1 MAKRNFLRPGPLV
14 ISALIAAVVIAA
26 LYLAIR
32 KPPYQVD
39 LAKVTQG
46 PMTVTIDDEGETRV
60 HDLFVVAAPINGRL
74 TRIELE
80 PGDPVIAGQTV
91 VARMTPVDS
100 DFLDPRTE
108 GRVRA
113 QVQAL
118 DAMVA
123 SSSMRIEQARV
134 ARDLAIQQQARVEAL
149 FNRGFATR
157 AALDSANALISSAR
171 AAYSEATRA
180 TEAAR
185 FDRDAARANLVTPN
199 SPRGSRGTL
208 DVRAPTSGTVMRLPQ
223 ESEAT
228 VAAGTPLVEIGDPR
242 KLEIVTDLLSADA
255 VRLPPGARVLI
266 DNWGGTAPLNGRV
279 RRIEPFGF
287 TKISALGVE
296 EQRVNVIIVITD
308 PPKKWAKLGHGYRVI
323 IRAVEWESTNAQQL
337 PISSLF
343 RDRGKWAV
351 FAVQNDR
358 ARLVPVTIGR
368 MNDEQ
373 AELLSG
379 LRKGAVVILHPSE
392 KISDYARVKRA
403 K

>member
-1 MAKRNFLRPGPLV
+1 MAKRSFLRPGPLA

-39 LAKVTQG
+39 LATVTQG

-80 PGDPVIAGQTV
+80 AGDPVVAGRTV
-91 VARMTPVDS
+91 VARMTPVDP
-100 DFLDPRTE
+100 DFLDPRSE
-108 GRVRA
+108 ARVPA
-113 QVQAL
+113 HKIQAL
-118 DAMVA
+118 DAMLA
-123 SSSMRIEQARV
+123 SSSMRIEQARAV
-134 ARDLAIQQQARVEAL
+134 RDLAKQEQGRLEAL

-157 AALDSANALISSAR
+157 AALDRANASVSSSN
-171 AAYSEATRA
+171 AAYSEAVGA

-185 FDRDAARANLVTPN
+185 FERDAARANLVTPN
-199 SPRGSRGTL
+199 AQRGRGGTL
-208 DVRAPTSGTVMRLPQ
+208 DVRSPTSGTVMRVPR

-242 KLEIVTDLLSADA
+242 DLEIVTDLLSADA

-266 DNWGGTAPLNGRV
+266 DKWGGATPLNGRV

-296 EQRVNVIIVITD
+296 EQRVNVIIDISD
-308 PPKKWAKLGHGYRVI
+308 PPEKWTKLGHGYRVI
-323 IRAVEWESTNAQQL
+323 IRAVEWESANALQL
-337 PISSLF
+337 PVSALF
-343 RDRGKWAV
+343 RDNGKWAV
-351 FAVQNDR
+351 FSVENGR
-358 ARLVPVTIGR
+358 ARLVPVTVGR
-368 MNDEQ
+368 MNDER
-373 AELLSG
+373 AELLGG
-379 LRKGAVVILHPSE
+379 LKKGASVILHPSE
-392 KISDYARVKRA
+392 KITDDARVEKR
-403 K
+403 

>member
-1 MAKRNFLRPGPLV
+1 MAKRSFLRPGPLA
-14 ISALIAAVVIAA
+14 ISALIAFVVIAA

-39 LAKVTQG
+39 LATVTQG

-91 VARMTPVDS
+91 VARMTPVDP
-100 DFLDPRTE
+100 DFLDPRSE

-113 QVQAL
+113 QVKAL
-118 DAMVA
+118 DAMLA
-123 SSSMRIEQARV
+123 SSSMRIEQARA
-134 ARDLAIQQQARVEAL
+134 ARDLAIQQQGRIEAL

-157 AALDSANALISSAR
+157 AALDSANASVSSAN

-185 FDRDAARANLVTPN
+185 FDRDAGRANLVTPN
-199 SPRGSRGTL
+199 SPRGRSGTL
-208 DVRAPTSGTVMRLPQ
+208 DVRSPASGTVMRLPR

-228 VAAGTPLVEIGDPR
+228 VTAGTPLVEVGDPR
-242 KLEIVTDLLSADA
+242 KLEVVTDLLSADA
-255 VRLPPGARVLI
+255 VRLRPGARVLI
-266 DNWGGTAPLNGRV
+266 DNWGGATPLNGRV
-279 RRIEPFGF
+279 QRIEPFGF

-296 EQRVNVIIVITD
+296 EQRVNVIIDITD
-308 PPKKWAKLGHGYRVI
+308 PPEKWTKLGHGYRVI
-323 IRAVEWESTNAQQL
+323 IRAVEWESANTLQL
-337 PISSLF
+337 PVSALF
-343 RDRGKWAV
+343 REKGKWAV
-351 FAVQNDR
+351 FAVENGR
-358 ARLVPVTIGR
+358 ANLVPVTIGR

-373 AELLSG
+373 AELLGG
-379 LRKGAVVILHPSE
+379 LRKGATVILHPSE
-392 KISDYARVKRA
+392 NISDDARVKAR
-403 K
+403 

>member
-39 LAKVTQG
+39 VAEVTQG
-46 PMTVTIDDEGETRV
+46 PMTVTINDEGETRV

-74 TRIELE
+74 TRTELE

-208 DVRAPTSGTVMRLPQ
+208 DVRAPASGTVMRLPQ

-266 DNWGGTAPLNGRV
+266 DNWGGAAPLNGRV

>member
-39 LAKVTQG
+39 VAEVTQG

-266 DNWGGTAPLNGRV
+266 DNWGGAAPLNGRV

>member
-1 MAKRNFLRPGPLV
+1 MAKRNFLRPGPIV

-46 PMTVTIDDEGETRV
+46 PMTVTIYDVGETRV
-60 HDLFVVAAPINGRL
+60 RDLFVVAAPINGRL

-80 PGDPVIAGQTV
+80 PGDPAIAGQTV
-91 VARMTPVDS
+91 VARMAPVDS

-108 GRVRA
+108 ARARA

-123 SSSMRIEQARV
+123 SSSMRIEQARA
-134 ARDLAIQQQARVEAL
+134 ARDLAIQQQGRVEAL
-149 FNRGFATR
+149 FNKGFATR
-157 AALDSANALISSAR
+157 AALDSADASVSSAR

-180 TEAAR
+180 TEATR

-208 DVRAPTSGTVMRLPQ
+208 DVRSPTSGTVMRVTQ
-223 ESEAT
+223 ESEVT

-255 VRLPPGARVLI
+255 VRLRPGARVLI
-266 DNWGGTAPLNGRV
+266 DNWGGAQPLNGRV

-296 EQRVNVIIVITD
+296 EQRVNVIIDIID
-308 PPKKWAKLGHGYRVI
+308 PPEKWTKLGHGFRVI
-323 IRAVEWESTNAQQL
+323 IRAVEWESANAQQL

-343 RDRGKWAV
+343 RDQGKWAV
-351 FAVQNDR
+351 FVVQNGR

-368 MNDEQ
+368 MNDEK

-379 LRKGAVVILHPSE
+379 LKKGAVVILHPSE
-392 KISDYARVKRA
+392 KISDHARVKAR
-403 K
+403 

>member
-1 MAKRNFLRPGPLV
+1 MAKRSFLRLGPLA

-39 LAKVTQG
+39 LAQVTQG

-91 VARMTPVDS
+91 VARMTPVDP
-100 DFLDPRTE
+100 DFLDPRSE

-113 QVQAL
+113 QVKAL
-118 DAMVA
+118 DAMLA
-123 SSSMRIEQARV
+123 SSSMRIEQARA
-134 ARDLAIQQQARVEAL
+134 ARDLAIQQQGRIEAL

-157 AALDSANALISSAR
+157 AALDSANALVSSAN

-185 FDRDAARANLVTPN
+185 FDRDAGRANLVTPN
-199 SPRGSRGTL
+199 SPRGRSGTL
-208 DVRAPTSGTVMRLPQ
+208 DVRSPTSGTVMRLPQ

-228 VAAGTPLVEIGDPR
+228 VAAGTPLVEVGDPR
-242 KLEIVTDLLSADA
+242 KLEVVTDLLSADA
-255 VRLPPGARVLI
+255 VRLRPGARVLI
-266 DNWGGTAPLNGRV
+266 DNWGGATPLNGRV
-279 RRIEPFGF
+279 QRIEPFGF

-296 EQRVNVIIVITD
+296 EQRVNVIIDITD
-308 PPKKWAKLGHGYRVI
+308 PPEKWTKLGHGYRVI
-323 IRAVEWESTNAQQL
+323 IRAVEWESANTLQL
-337 PISSLF
+337 PVSALF
-343 RDRGKWAV
+343 REKGKWAV
-351 FAVQNDR
+351 FAVENGR
-358 ARLVPVTIGR
+358 ANLVPVTIGR
-368 MNDEQ
+368 MNNEQ
-373 AELLSG
+373 AELLGG
-379 LRKGAVVILHPSE
+379 LRKGATVILHPSE
-392 KISDYARVKRA
+392 KISDDARVEAR
-403 K
+403 

>member
-14 ISALIAAVVIAA
+14 ISAIIAAVVIAA

-32 KPPYQVD
+32 KPAYQVD
-39 LAKVTQG
+39 LAEVTQG

-118 DAMVA
+118 DAMLA
-123 SSSMRIEQARV
+123 SSSMRIEQARA
-134 ARDLAIQQQARVEAL
+134 ARDLAKQEQGRLEAL

-157 AALDSANALISSAR
+157 AALDRANASVLSGNAAFSEAIR
-171 AAYSEATRA
+171 AA
-180 TEAAR
+180 EAAR
-185 FDRDAARANLVTPN
+185 FERDAARANLVTPN
-199 SPRGSRGTL
+199 SGRAIDTL
-208 DVRAPTSGTVMRLPQ
+208 AVRSPTSGTVMRVSR

-228 VAAGTPLVEIGDPR
+228 VAAGTPLVELGDPR
-242 KLEIVTDLLSADA
+242 DLEIVTDLLSADA

-266 DNWGGTAPLNGRV
+266 ENWGGTTSLNGRV

-296 EQRVNVIIVITD
+296 EQRVNVIIDITD
-308 PPKKWAKLGHGYRVI
+308 PPEKWAKLGHGYRVI
-323 IRAVEWESTNAQQL
+323 IRVVEWESPNAPQL
-337 PISSLF
+337 PISALF
-343 RDRGKWAV
+343 RDKGKWAV
-351 FAVQNDR
+351 FAVQNGR
-358 ARLVPVTIGR
+358 AKLVPVTIGR

-379 LRKGAVVILHPSE
+379 LKKGAVVILHPSE
-392 KISDYARVKRA
+392 KISDDARVKAR
-403 K
+403 

>member
-39 LAKVTQG
+39 VAEVTQG

>member
-14 ISALIAAVVIAA
+14 VSAIIAAVVIAA

-39 LAKVTQG
+39 LAEVTQG

-91 VARMTPVDS
+91 VARMMPVDS

-108 GRVRA
+108 DRVRA

-118 DAMVA
+118 DAMLA
-123 SSSMRIEQARV
+123 SSSMRIEQARA
-134 ARDLAIQQQARVEAL
+134 ARDLAKQEQGRLEAL

-157 AALDSANALISSAR
+157 AALDRANASLLSGNAAFSEAIR
-171 AAYSEATRA
+171 AA
-180 TEAAR
+180 EAAR
-185 FDRDAARANLVTPN
+185 FERDAARANLVTPN
-199 SPRGSRGTL
+199 SGRASATL
-208 DVRAPTSGTVMRLPQ
+208 AVRSPTSGTVMRVSR

-228 VAAGTPLVEIGDPR
+228 VAAGTPLVELGDPR
-242 KLEIVTDLLSADA
+242 DLEIVTDLLSADA

-266 DNWGGTAPLNGRV
+266 ENWGGTTQLNGRV

-296 EQRVNVIIVITD
+296 EQRVNVIIDIID
-308 PPKKWAKLGHGYRVI
+308 PPEKWTKLGHGYRVI
-323 IRAVEWESTNAQQL
+323 IRVVEWESTNAPQL
-337 PISSLF
+337 PISALF
-343 RDRGKWAV
+343 RDKGKWAV
-351 FAVQNDR
+351 FAVQNGR
-358 ARLVPVTIGR
+358 AKLVPVTIGR

-373 AELLSG
+373 AELLGG
-379 LRKGAVVILHPSE
+379 LKKGAVVILHPSE
-392 KISDYARVKRA
+392 KISDDARVKAR
-403 K
+403 

>member
-1 MAKRNFLRPGPLV
+1 MLMSFTPKEAGRASVDGGV
-14 ISALIAAVVIAA
+14 GASTG
-26 LYLAIR
+26 AI
-32 KPPYQVD
+32 
-39 LAKVTQG
+39 TG
-46 PMTVTIDDEGETRV
+46 
-60 HDLFVVAAPINGRL
+60 
-74 TRIELE
+74 
-80 PGDPVIAGQTV
+80 
-91 VARMTPVDS
+91 
-100 DFLDPRTE
+100 
-108 GRVRA
+108 
-113 QVQAL
+113 
-118 DAMVA
+118 AM
-123 SSSMRIEQARV
+123 
-134 ARDLAIQQQARVEAL
+134 
-149 FNRGFATR
+149 
-157 AALDSANALISSAR
+157 
-171 AAYSEATRA
+171 
-180 TEAAR
+180 
-185 FDRDAARANLVTPN
+185 
-199 SPRGSRGTL
+199 
-208 DVRAPTSGTVMRLPQ
+208 
-223 ESEAT
+223 SEAT